1 MVDDLLV
8 FGHTRDGHNVYLE
21 AAPDRIVIEVL
32 EDLVCSCP
40 VCCKEQIQPTKPLIP
55 TELPT
60 LPWKVV
66 ATDLFA

>member
-1 MVDDLLV
+1 MICWSLAIPEMGTM
-8 FGHTRDGHNVYLE
+8 FIPE